1 MKVVIR
7 KIIKIDEALCDGCGN
22 CVLACPENAIEIVGG
37 KAKVVRES
45 LCDGLGACIGD
56 CPTGALSMEER
67 EAEEFDEDAAK
78 AAVEPAHR
86 ARSTGQSM
94 GCEDGVGPG
103 EGVGGCPMALRG
115 TGAGRLGSSKLAGRR
130 SRAPA
135 SGSATGIRS
144 EGDSKASGGQPELS
158 NWPVQMRLAQVD
170 SPSFDGARLLIAGDC
185 TAFAS
190 PRVHQDFIRGRTTLI
205 GCPKLDER
213 ESFVEGLAAI
223 LAAHEVED
231 ITVLEME
238 VPCCSNLEAFV
249 RQAIKRAGKEV
260 PVRSVILGID
270 GEVQG

>member
-1 MKVVIR
+1 MVNR

-37 KAKVVRES
+37 KARVVRES

-67 EAEEFDEDAAK
+67 EAEEFDELAAK
-78 AAVEPAHR
+78 AAVES
-86 ARSTGQSM
+86 ARLARQPGRGR
-94 GCEDGVGPG
+94 GCEDGDGPAEG
-103 EGVGGCPMALRG
+103 EGSCPASFRG
-115 TGAGRLGSSKLAGRR
+115 PGAGRLGSSKLAKRREMAEAGRAGPR
-130 SRAPA
+130 IGAGGEVEA
-135 SGSATGIRS
+135 SGR
-144 EGDSKASGGQPELS
+144 PELS
-158 NWPVQMRLAQVD
+158 NWPVQMRLAHVD
-170 SPSFDGARLLIAGDC
+170 SPHFDGARLLIAGDC

-213 ESFVEGLAAI
+213 ESFVERLASI
-223 LAAHEVED
+223 LAAHDVED

-238 VPCCSNLEAFV
+238 VPCCSNLEAFI
-249 RQAIKRAGKEV
+249 RQAIKMAGKEV

>member
-1 MKVVIR
+1 MVIR

-45 LCDGLGACIGD
+45 FCDGLGACIGN

-67 EAEEFDEDAAK
+67 EAEEFDELAAK
-78 AAVEPAHR
+78 AAVESAQETTLPWH
-86 ARSTGQSM
+86 GM
-94 GCEDGVGPG
+94 GCEDGPRVG
-103 EGVGGCPMALRG
+103 EGGCPMALRG
-115 TGAGRLGSSKLAGRR
+115 TGAGRLGSTKLAGRR
-130 SRAPA
+130 SRAQDSGPA
-135 SGSATGIRS
+135 AT
-144 EGDSKASGGQPELS
+144 ASQPELS
-158 NWPVQMRLAQVD
+158 NWPVQMRLATVD
-170 SPSFDGARLLIAGDC
+170 SPQFDGARLLIAGDC

-190 PRVHQDFIRGRTTLI
+190 PTVHRDFIRGRTTLI

-213 ESFVEGLAAI
+213 ESFVERLAAI
-223 LAAHEVED
+223 LAAHDVED

-249 RQAIKRAGKEV
+249 RQALKVAGKEA
-260 PVRSVILGID
+260 PVRSLILGID

>member
-22 CVLACPENAIEIVGG
+22 CVLACPENAIEIIGG

-45 LCDGLGACIGD
+45 LCDGLGACIGN

-67 EAEEFDEDAAK
+67 EAEEFDELAAK
-78 AAVEPAHR
+78 AAVESAHR
-86 ARSTGQSM
+86 ARSPGQSM
-94 GCEDGVGPG
+94 GCEDEGGPG
-103 EGVGGCPMALRG
+103 EGEGSCPMALRG
-115 TGAGRLGSSKLAGRR
+115 KGAGRLGSSKLAGRQN
-130 SRAPA
+130 RAPA
-135 SGSATGIRS
+135 SEPAAAAI
-144 EGDSKASGGQPELS
+144 QPELS
-158 NWPVQMRLAQVD
+158 NWPVQMRLAHVD

-190 PRVHQDFIRGRTTLI
+190 PRIHQDFIRGRTTLI

-213 ESFVEGLAAI
+213 ESFVERLAAI
-223 LAAHEVED
+223 LAVHNVED

-249 RQAIKRAGKEV
+249 RQAMRRAGREV
-260 PVRSVILGID
+260 PLRSVILGID

>member
-7 KIIKIDEALCDGCGN
+7 KIIQIDEALCDGCGN
-22 CVLACPENAIEIVGG
+22 CVLACPENAIEIIGG

-45 LCDGLGACIGD
+45 LCDGLGACIGN

-67 EAEEFDEDAAK
+67 EAEEFDELAAK
-78 AAVEPAHR
+78 AAVESAHR
-86 ARSTGQSM
+86 ARSPGQSM
-94 GCEDGVGPG
+94 GCEDEGGPG
-103 EGVGGCPMALRG
+103 EGEGSCPMALRG
-115 TGAGRLGSSKLAGRR
+115 KGAGRLGSSKLAGRQN
-130 SRAPA
+130 RAPA
-135 SGSATGIRS
+135 SERTAAAI
-144 EGDSKASGGQPELS
+144 QPELS
-158 NWPVQMRLAQVD
+158 NWPVQMRLAHVD

-190 PRVHQDFIRGRTTLI
+190 PRIHQDFIRGRTTLI

-213 ESFVEGLAAI
+213 ESFVERLAAI
-223 LAAHEVED
+223 LAAHNVED

-249 RQAIKRAGKEV
+249 RQAMRRAGREV
-260 PVRSVILGID
+260 PLRSVILGID